1 MTQQSIF
8 LMNPMTVLEIYSIC
22 VKMQRGVRRT
32 MSEYAYNTAIETAS
46 AIAKGDVSS
55 RELLEAALARV
66 EQFDSSISAVVALDA
81 ERALDAADAADAADA
96 NNQRLG
102 PLHGVPITIKDS
114 FQTEGL
120 VTTSG
125 APQLSEFLPD
135 HDADPVARYKSA
147 GAIVYGKTNL
157 PIWAGDVQ
165 TYNKVYGTTNNP
177 YDIERTPGGSS
188 GGSGAALAAGYTPL
202 ELGSDIGGSIRIPS
216 HWSGVCGHKPSYGI
230 VSALGQIPGM
240 PGTLSQADIAVAGPM
255 ARDVDDLVLALDVLA
270 GPNKWD
276 QTAYSL
282 HLPGRR
288 HEKISDY
295 RVGVW
300 IEEETAPISDAYK
313 SLLLNAASVLENSG
327 ASVSYEARPDFS
339 FEKSIDTFWWLLSA
353 AEAGT
358 WTLAE
363 LEEIAEKQ
371 SSPQGDLGIWHAA
384 LRHREWLSWNERR
397 MQQRAKWREFFFDYD
412 VVLLPVTLT
421 EAIPHDHSSPFTL
434 RKILV
439 DGNEHMYSDQM
450 KWMGI
455 TGVSWLPATVVPIG
469 MIDGLPVGVQIAG
482 PFLEDRTP
490 LAIGRFLFNELG
502 GFQKPEGF

>member
-32 MSEYAYNTAIETAS
+32 MSEYAYSTAIETAS

-66 EQFDSSISAVVALDA
+66 EQFDSSINAVVALDA
-81 ERALDAADAADAADA
+81 ERALDAADAADAAVA

-125 APQLSEFLPD
+125 APQLSEFLPA
-135 HDADPVARYKSA
+135 HDADPGARYKSA

-288 HEKISDY
+288 HE
-295 RVGVW
+295 
-300 IEEETAPISDAYK
+300 
-313 SLLLNAASVLENSG
+313 
-327 ASVSYEARPDFS
+327 
-339 FEKSIDTFWWLLSA
+339 
-353 AEAGT
+353 
-358 WTLAE
+358 
-363 LEEIAEKQ
+363 
-371 SSPQGDLGIWHAA
+371 
-384 LRHREWLSWNERR
+384 
-397 MQQRAKWREFFFDYD
+397 
-412 VVLLPVTLT
+412 
-421 EAIPHDHSSPFTL
+421 
-434 RKILV
+434 
-439 DGNEHMYSDQM
+439 
-450 KWMGI
+450 
-455 TGVSWLPATVVPIG
+455 
-469 MIDGLPVGVQIAG
+469 
-482 PFLEDRTP
+482 
-490 LAIGRFLFNELG
+490 
-502 GFQKPEGF
+502 